1 MYDWLRRSL
10 WDVVPRD
17 QRDTAAALRRRQ
29 VVTVAVVLVGAGV
42 LGYSLRIEPG
52 SPTFYVSTM
61 VLAGVWVVGAFAS
74 GRLHLGRITARRGR
88 PCARWSRRS
97 PSGWCWS
104 AVFVVGSLV
113 VRQIRPLADY
123 VSSVLEYADQG
134 SVRSCSSVIT
144 LINGIAEE
152 LFFRGAA
159 YAAIPR
165 HPVAWT
171 TLAYFV
177 ATLATGN
184 VMLAFAADPP
194 RPRLRPPAP
203 RQRRGARADHHARHL
218 VAVDAAR
225 AAAALR
231 LTPQLLGRRALR
243 ERAAYGLLVGQRLA
257 RHDVADRGVGDDHL
271 GRHRVDE
278 VAARRRRRRR

>member
-29 VVTVAVVLVGAGV
+29 VVTVAVVLLGAGV

-74 GRLHLGRITARRGR
+74 GRLHLGRITRGEATLR
-88 PCARWSRRS
+88 PVVA
-97 PSGWCWS
+97 PLAIGLVLV
-104 AVFVVGSLV
+104 AIFVVGSLV
-113 VRQIRPLADY
+113 VRQIGPLADY

-134 SVRSCSSVIT
+134 SVPVLVVIT

-184 VMLAFAADPP
+184 VMLAFAAI
-194 RPRLRPPAP
+194 LIGLVCGL
-203 RQRRGARADHHARHL
+203 QRRASGGVLAPIITHVTWSL
-218 VAVDAAR
+218 SM
-225 AAAALR
+225 
-231 LTPQLLGRRALR
+231 
-243 ERAAYGLLVGQRLA
+243 LLVLPLFFG
-257 RHDVADRGVGDDHL
+257 
-271 GRHRVDE
+271 
-278 VAARRRRRRR
+278 